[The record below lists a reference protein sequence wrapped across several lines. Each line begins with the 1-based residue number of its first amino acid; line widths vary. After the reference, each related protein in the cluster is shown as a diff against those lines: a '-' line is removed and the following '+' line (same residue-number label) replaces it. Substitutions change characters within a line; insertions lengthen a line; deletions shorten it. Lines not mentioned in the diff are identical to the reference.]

1 VPSKPGEVVELGRW
15 RPKVV
20 VDPYSPQA
28 IWGRELRHYRKQAG
42 LTQAEL
48 ATRIS
53 FSESL
58 ISGVETGQLA
68 ASLPFAESCDREL
81 ETGGALTRTLDFKK
95 AHRLPTGFAE
105 YLEVEKK
112 TSMIRWYEGLCIPG
126 LLQTPEYARE
136 LHRTGRPGDTP
147 EEIEALVTSRMER
160 KALLTATNCPT
171 LWVVMDEPVLRR
183 PVGSAKIMRE
193 QIGYLLELTDHPKVT
208 LQVIPFDTG
217 AHAGLTCCFSLLA
230 LPGGVTVAYAEDLTG
245 GRFIERPED
254 VGYWAMCYESIKS
267 SASSVKQSADLIR
280 RIMKEDHHGSE

>member
-1 VPSKPGEVVELGRW
+1 M
-15 RPKVV
+15 V

-58 ISGVETGQLA
+58 ISGAETGQLA

-95 AHRLPTGFAE
+95 SHRLPTGFAE

-136 LHRTGRPGDTP
+136 LIRVGHPGDSADA
-147 EEIEALVTSRMER
+147 IEAIAATRIER
-160 KALLTATNCPT
+160 KQILAQADGPT
-171 LWVVMDEPVLRR
+171 LWVVVDEPVLRR
-183 PVGSAKIMRE
+183 PVGSAKIARE
-193 QIGYLLELTDHPKVT
+193 QLGYLLEAAEHPKVS
-208 LQVIPFDTG
+208 LQVVPFDTG
-217 AHAGLTCCFSLLA
+217 AHAGLTSCFSLLS
-230 LPGGVTVAYAEDLTG
+230 LDGGRLVVYAEDLSG

-254 VGYWAMCYESIKS
+254 VAHWATCYESVKS
-267 SASSVKQSADLIR
+267 VALPVRQSADLIR
-280 RIMKEDHHGSE
+280 LIMKEDFHGPE